1 MNYSFNLFIYTFVKS
16 YIYVVLLPSK
26 LLSEKKY
33 INYKAVASA
42 LTIAVVLNYMPD
54 INFIIKAILTV
65 ILNFIVIGLIY
76 RKGNVISLIMSLIG
90 FTIVFICDEITEV
103 IFVKLFNVDLIYI
116 SYYPITVTQMTF
128 SLFFLS
134 VIFCWILR
142 AQSLFEELKEYRF
155 ERKNMNIIFI
165 YIIFSIL
172 FLALIGHSMKTEE
185 FFSKD
190 YLMGSMLLIIYVITS
205 SVYLIQI
212 KELIRSKN
220 DYDTIYNYI
229 SNVEKVA
236 GQLKKQEHE
245 HDNQLIAIKA
255 FAQEKKSEEII
266 NFIDNILK
274 NKIKN
279 KISANVGLDK
289 IQDSILKTLL
299 VHKINSATGFGLRV
313 EAFIRKEI
321 LPVNNISPK
330 DMANII
336 GIIMDNAIE
345 GANESEEKYISIL
358 IDEDEDSE
366 ELNITISNTYN
377 EIPKIYEA
385 GTSTK
390 GEYRGNGLSILEDIE
405 EENEKIKISTELTE
419 ELFIQDIFIKI

>member
-26 LLSEKKY
+26 LLNEKKY
-33 INYKAVASA
+33 VNYKAIASA
-42 LTIAVVLNYMPD
+42 LTIAVILNYMPD
-54 INFIIKAILTV
+54 INFVIKAILTV
-65 ILNFIVIGLIY
+65 ILNFIVIALIY

-116 SYYPITVTQMTF
+116 SYYTATVMQMTLT
-128 SLFFLS
+128 LFLLS
-134 VIFCWILR
+134 VIFCCVLR

-172 FLALIGHSMKTEE
+172 FLALIGYRIKTEE
-185 FFSKD
+185 FFRKD
-190 YLMGSMLLIIYVITS
+190 YIIGVMLLIIYVITS

-255 FAQEKKSEEII
+255 FAQEKKSEETI

-345 GANESEEKYISIL
+345 GANESEQKYISIL

-385 GTSTK
+385 GRSTK

-405 EENEKIKISTELTE
+405 EENERIKISTELTE